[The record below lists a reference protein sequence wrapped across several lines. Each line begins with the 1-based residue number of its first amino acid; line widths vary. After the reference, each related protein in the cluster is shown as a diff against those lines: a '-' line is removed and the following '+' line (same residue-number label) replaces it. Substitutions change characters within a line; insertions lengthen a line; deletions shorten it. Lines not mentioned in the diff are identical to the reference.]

1 MKFSVFIATSA
12 DGFIASKDGSLDWLH
27 AAGNKQAD
35 MGDNADMGWAEHLA
49 SHDCLI
55 MGRGTMEAIA
65 AMNLT
70 VDKWPYGDMKII
82 VLSKTLQ
89 QVPDSIPAEIEL
101 YSGDIPS
108 LIKLLEQQGHQR
120 AYVDGGKTIQS
131 FLNHKLIDEMSIF
144 RAPVLLGE
152 GIPLF
157 GKTDIEIKLT
167 NAQSEAFAND
177 FVLVK
182 YKVVYS

>member
-1 MKFSVFIATSA
+1 MKCSVFIATSA
-12 DGFIASKDGSLDWLH
+12 DGFIAKKDGNLDWLH

-35 MGDNADMGWAEHLA
+35 MGDNADMGWAEHIA

-70 VDKWPYGDMKII
+70 ADKWPYGDMKII
-82 VLSKTLQ
+82 VLSKTLK
-89 QVPDSIPAEIEL
+89 QVPATIPAKVEL

-108 LIKLLEQQGHQR
+108 LTSMLELQGHKR
-120 AYVDGGKTIQS
+120 VYVDGGKTIQS

-157 GKTDIEIKLT
+157 GKTDVEIRLT
-167 NAQSEAFAND
+167 NAQATAFAND

-182 YKVVYS
+182 YKVVY